1 MKFHSILY
9 VLQLL
14 LPVVFVSGKQ
24 KCKNWCKKN
33 EKDWKVKCEW
43 KDCRGCGKCESA
55 KQKCK
60 NWCKKNEQDWKV
72 KCNWEDCVGC
82 DKCEQPPPKKPNI
95 LLILADDVGTGDIP
109 FYWEGMD
116 TSLVDMPNLQKL
128 ADQGVL
134 FEDAHSTPLCA
145 PSRYMLLS
153 GNYPHRGR
161 EHYATWEWNNDQ
173 NHFLDGQKSI
183 AHDLGNAGYKTAMFG
198 KWHLGAKIPP
208 NGMKCENRTK
218 PFTCPKHDWSMPLQQ
233 GPGDIGFHES
243 VVSMG
248 GLQSYPYN
256 FFRND
261 MIDFDVQRTKYWE
274 EGTYSMPF
282 GNSTIR
288 KGKGGEGD
296 PDWDVAAY
304 DMILVNETKDFI
316 ENHLEGGD
324 DKPFFA
330 YVAFGGVHTPHN
342 PPNEYIDKSKVANV
356 YLTKHLDMLG
366 LVDKAVGSL
375 MKIIEDKGLQEDTII
390 LFSSD
395 NGGLGTNHG
404 TDLPGHNGSGPL
416 RGSKGQVYDGGHR
429 VPLIISQPGTFGQ
442 GERRDQVVGLN
453 DMYATITELVG
464 VEPSDNSALD
474 SISFADY
481 IKDANKRSKRET
493 LGQGTFKL
501 KKNKN
506 WAHALRKDQYK
517 FVHHPHNNTFEFY
530 NMKWDIG
537 ETNNMLEGDPADWIV
552 TKAVKFCKTLRRIG
566 PCPIDGTR
574 FESVCKKKCMSFD
587 KEHYCDFS
595 YNGILTPGITYNETS
610 KDCKQ

>member
-1 MKFHSILY
+1 MKFHSLLH

-14 LPVVFVSGKQ
+14 FSVLLVSAMPKQ
-24 KCKNWCKKN
+24 ECRKRWCKEH
-33 EKDWKVKCEW
+33 EKDWE
-43 KDCRGCGKCESA
+43 
-55 KQKCK
+55 
-60 NWCKKNEQDWKV
+60 V
-72 KCNWEDCVGC
+72 KCNWKKCGVC
-82 DKCEQPPPKKPNI
+82 DECRQMPPKKPNI
-95 LLILADDVGTGDIP
+95 LLILADDMGTGDIP
-109 FYWEGMD
+109 FYWN

-134 FEDAHSTPLCA
+134 FEDAHSTPLCS

-161 EHYATWEWNNDQ
+161 EHYGTWTWNKDR
-173 NHFLDGQKSI
+173 NHFRDGQKSI
-183 AHDLGNAGYKTAMFG
+183 AYELGNAGYKTAMFG

-208 NGMKCENRTK
+208 NGMKDRDK
-218 PFTCPKHDWSMPLQQ
+218 PLTCPKHDWSKPLEQ

-243 VVSMG
+243 VVSME
-248 GLQSYPYN
+248 GLQSPPYN

-274 EGTYSMPF
+274 EGTYLMPS

-288 KGKGGEGD
+288 NNKEGQGD
-296 PDWDVAAY
+296 PDWDISAY
-304 DMILVNETKDFI
+304 DMILVKETKGFI

-342 PPNEYIDKSKVANV
+342 PPIKYIDGSPVENEYQ
-356 YLTKHLDMLG
+356 TRHLDMLG

-375 MKIIEDKGLQEDTII
+375 MEIIEENGLKEDTII

-395 NGGLGTNHG
+395 NGGIKINSGSDNH
-404 TDLPGHNGSGPL
+404 NVSGPL

-453 DMYATITELVG
+453 DIYATICDLVG
-464 VEPSDNSALD
+464 IEPSDDSALD

-481 IKDANKRSKRET
+481 IKDANKRSKRKT
-493 LGQGTFKL
+493 LGTFQL
-501 KKNKN
+501 GRSKN
-506 WAHALRKDQYK
+506 WGHAFRKNQYK
-517 FVHHPHNNTFEFY
+517 FVHHPHINKFEMY

-537 ETNNMLEGDPADWIV
+537 EARNMLEGDPADWIV
-552 TKAVKFCKTLRRIG
+552 NKAVNFCKTLRRIG

-574 FESVCKKKCMSFD
+574 FERKCKKKCMSFD
-587 KEHYCDFS
+587 MEHYCDFS
-595 YNGILTPGITYNETS
+595 YNGILTPGITYDE
-610 KDCKQ
+610 KKKECKE